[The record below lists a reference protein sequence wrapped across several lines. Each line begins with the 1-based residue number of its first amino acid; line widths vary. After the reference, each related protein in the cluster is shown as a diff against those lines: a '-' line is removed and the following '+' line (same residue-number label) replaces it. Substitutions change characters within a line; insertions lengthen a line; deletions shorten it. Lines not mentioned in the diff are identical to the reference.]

1 MRRFIELARALSD
14 ENRVRALIALKNR
27 ELCVCQIMAML
38 ALAPSTV
45 SKHMS
50 ILKQAGLVDSDKRG
64 RWVYYRLP
72 KRGQDEFVDRAL
84 DWTFALTAGEATPEA
99 DADRLC
105 AILCMRPED
114 LYPGITIEEALADM
128 KTCCDPSA

>member
-1 MRRFIELARALSD
+1 MSQIIELARALSD
-14 ENRVRALIALKNR
+14 EHRVRALIALKNR

-38 ALAPSTV
+38 CLAPSTV

-72 KRGQDEFVDRAL
+72 DRGKDADVDRTL
-84 DWTFALTAGEATPEA
+84 DWVFAFTADVAIEES

-105 AILCMRPED
+105 AILCMKPED
-114 LYPGITIEEALADM
+114 LYPGIVID
-128 KTCCDPSA
+128 

>member
-84 DWTFALTAGEATPEA
+84 DWAFALTAGEATPEA

-105 AILCMRPED
+105 AFLCLRPED

>member
-1 MRRFIELARALSD
+1 MKRILELARALSD

-27 ELCVCQIMAML
+27 ELCVCQLMAML

-50 ILKQAGLVDSDKRG
+50 ILKHAGLVDADKRG

-72 KRGQDEFVDRAL
+72 ERGIDEGVDRAL
-84 DWTFALTAGEATPEA
+84 DWTFALAAGESTPEA

-114 LYPGITIEEALADM
+114 LYPGITIEETLADTR
-128 KTCCDPSA
+128 TCCDPSA

>member
-1 MRRFIELARALSD
+1 MKRFLGMTRALSD
-14 ENRVRALIALKNR
+14 ENRVRALLALKNR

-38 ALAPSTV
+38 TLAPSTV

-50 ILKQAGLVDSDKRG
+50 ILKQSGLVDSDKRG

-72 KRGQDEFVDRAL
+72 ARGGDENVDRAL
-84 DWTFALTAGEATPEA
+84 DWVFEATAGEPTPEA

-105 AILCMRPED
+105 AILCMKPED
-114 LYPGITIEEALADM
+114 LYPGIAIEGTLDDPQ
-128 KTCCDPSA
+128 TCCESNV